1 MVRQRVGVDFTDS
14 DPFWCD
20 PVTAQGQGNLA
31 VVMGPLEGVQDV
43 LGVSQSTAST
53 SAKDRELL
61 LPAFRIFIPLQIKL
75 KKKFPGLFMDH
86 KKKNLEHETNRFLLE
101 QVGRK
106 TQELRGNI

>member
-1 MVRQRVGVDFTDS
+1 
-14 DPFWCD
+14 
-20 PVTAQGQGNLA
+20 
-31 VVMGPLEGVQDV
+31 MGPLEGVQDV

>member
-1 MVRQRVGVDFTDS
+1 
-14 DPFWCD
+14 
-20 PVTAQGQGNLA
+20 
-31 VVMGPLEGVQDV
+31 MGPLEGVQDV

-53 SAKDRELL
+53 SAKDQELL
-61 LPAFRIFIPLQIKL
+61 LPAFRIVIPLQIKL
-75 KKKFPGLFMDH
+75 KKKKIFPGLFMDH

>member
-1 MVRQRVGVDFTDS
+1 M
-14 DPFWCD
+14 
-20 PVTAQGQGNLA
+20 

-75 KKKFPGLFMDH
+75 KKKNFLAYSWIIR
-86 KKKNLEHETNRFLLE
+86 KK
-101 QVGRK
+101 
-106 TQELRGNI
+106 I

>member
-1 MVRQRVGVDFTDS
+1 
-14 DPFWCD
+14 
-20 PVTAQGQGNLA
+20 
-31 VVMGPLEGVQDV
+31 MGPLEGVQDV

-75 KKKFPGLFMDH
+75 KKKKFPGLFMDH